1 MASSLKHGVRATSS
15 VSVVPYISLSNV
27 KLIITHQNMVA
38 EDPSKVVAPPPK
50 SSKPFKKSSLP
61 EELDNDLL
69 CHTVIPMTI
78 AYYARQRDPWDRPA
92 SILCSEIHTILRH
105 TGRVDFKV
113 DPKGAIYKNVHTYSY
128 R

>member
-27 KLIITHQNMVA
+27 EFIVTHQNMVA
-38 EDPSKVVAPPPK
+38 EDPSKVVAPRPK
-50 SSKPFKKSSLP
+50 SSKPFKKLSLP
-61 EELDNDLL
+61 EELDYDLL
-69 CHTVIPMTI
+69 HCTVIPTTI
-78 AYYARQRDPWDRPA
+78 AYYARQRDPWDQPA
-92 SILCSEIHTILRH
+92 SILCSEICTILRH